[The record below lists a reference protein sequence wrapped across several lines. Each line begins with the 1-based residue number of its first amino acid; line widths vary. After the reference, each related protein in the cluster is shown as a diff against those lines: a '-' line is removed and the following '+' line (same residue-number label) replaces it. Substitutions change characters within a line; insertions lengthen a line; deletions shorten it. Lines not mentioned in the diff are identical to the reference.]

1 MNPQNALFFLN
12 TSDNAPLFGLELATF
27 LGMIPNLLSVAILAA
42 LMTFLLFNPVKKIL
56 SDRAERVAGEL
67 KDAEDKNLTA
77 GELKLKYEEKVKE
90 IEEARAAIIEAARR
104 EAKERQTAIVN
115 EAKHEAD
122 SLKERAAKDISD
134 EKVRF
139 KDAVH
144 AAIIDISTDMAAKI
158 IEATI
163 DRNTHNKLFV
173 EALHEL
179 ETTVLKP
186 DAAAL

>member
-1 MNPQNALFFLN
+1 MNPQLIFAFN
-12 TSDNAPLFGLELATF
+12 SSNAPLFGLELATF
-27 LGMIPNLLSVAILAA
+27 LGMIPNLISVAVLAA
-42 LMTFLLFNPVKKIL
+42 LMTYLLYNPVKKIL

-67 KDAEDKNLTA
+67 RDAEDKNLSA
-77 GELKLKYEEKVKE
+77 GELKQKYEGKVKE
-90 IEEARAAIIEAARR
+90 IEQERAAIIEAARK
-104 EAKERQTAIVN
+104 EAKERQAAIMS

-122 SLKERAAKDISD
+122 SLKERAAKDIAD

-163 DRNTHNKLFV
+163 DKNTHNRLFA
-173 EALHEL
+173 EALREL

-186 DAAAL
+186 DAAAV